1 MDTLSPEIQAEIVR
15 RQKAAARTV
24 LALMIAAVLLSVV
37 AFLGRDYFNQRLS
50 FGMDM
55 TVRITILVFG
65 LGAIALRRTKFNAIR
80 LQDIGGLQGPG
91 GLLKVLE
98 QTTLQL
104 AILAVLIVVVGLV
117 GTILMG
123 NEFYTYVGTVISI
136 VVLLYS
142 YPTRSSWTRTVL
154 RFTPAN

>member
-37 AFLGRDYFNQRLS
+37 AFLGRDYFSQRLS

-80 LQDIGGLQGPG
+80 LQDIGGLQGPS
-91 GLLKVLE
+91 GLLKTLE

-104 AILAVLIVVVGLV
+104 AILAVLIVVVGFV

-123 NEFYTYVGTVISI
+123 NEFYTYVGAVISI

-142 YPTRSSWTRTVL
+142 YPTRASWMKTVL
-154 RFTPAN
+154 RFAPAN

>member
-1 MDTLSPEIQAEIVR
+1 MHTLNSEIQSEIAR
-15 RQKAAARTV
+15 RQKASARTV
-24 LALMIAAVLLSVV
+24 IALMIAAVLLSVI
-37 AFLGRDYFNQRLS
+37 AFLGRNYFNQRLS

-80 LQDIGGLQGPG
+80 LQDIGGLQGTS
-91 GLLKVLE
+91 GLLKALE

-104 AILAVLIVVVGLV
+104 AILGALIVVVGFV
-117 GTILMG
+117 GTVLMG
-123 NEFYTYVGTVISI
+123 NEFYTYVGALISI

-142 YPTRSSWTRTVL
+142 YPTKSSWIRTIL
-154 RFTPAN
+154 RFAPSN